1 MNQILENYFKVIALI
16 FTVLTSVIFATYML
30 LKNKLEIEDEKTRLN
45 IASTTV
51 VSIYEIIHIIAL
63 IYTGTNVVLK
73 LYTVFLTVSLSM
85 LVFSEVLYI
94 ITFIKLKKKF
104 LKDKEFQKK
113 QKEKE
118 DIKYTLID
126 AGIDASNL

>member
-85 LVFSEVLYI
+85 LVFSEALYI
-94 ITFIKLKKKF
+94 ITFIRLKKKF
-104 LKDKEFQKK
+104 LNDKRNEKL
-113 QKEKE
+113 KEKE
-118 DIKYTLID
+118 EIDNMLID
-126 AGIDASNL
+126 AQI

>member
-104 LKDKEFQKK
+104 LNDKRNEKL
-113 QKEKE
+113 KEKE
-118 DIKYTLID
+118 EID
-126 AGIDASNL
+126 NMLTDAAI

>member
-104 LKDKEFQKK
+104 LNDKRNEKL
-113 QKEKE
+113 KEKE
-118 DIKYTLID
+118 EIDNMLTD
-126 AGIDASNL
+126 AGI

>member
-63 IYTGTNVVLK
+63 IYTGT
-73 LYTVFLTVSLSM
+73 TGISG
-85 LVFSEVLYI
+85 
-94 ITFIKLKKKF
+94 FIFAIWATPDLKF
-104 LKDKEFQKK
+104 L
-113 QKEKE
+113 
-118 DIKYTLID
+118 IVLSSPLVPS
-126 AGIDASNL
+126 G

>member
-85 LVFSEVLYI
+85 LIFSEVLYI
-94 ITFIKLKKKF
+94 ITFLKLKKKF
-104 LKDKEFQKK
+104 LNDKRNEKL
-113 QKEKE
+113 KEKE
-118 DIKYTLID
+118 EIDNMLMD
-126 AGIDASNL
+126 AGI

>member
-85 LVFSEVLYI
+85 LIFSEVLYI

-104 LKDKEFQKK
+104 LKNKYLKK
-113 QKEKE
+113 QNEKE
-118 DIKYTLID
+118 EID
-126 AGIDASNL
+126 NMLTDAAI

>member
-30 LKNKLEIEDEKTRLN
+30 LKNKLEIEDENTKLN

-51 VSIYEIIHIIAL
+51 VSIYEVIHIIAL

-85 LVFSEVLYI
+85 LIFSETFYI
-94 ITFIKLKKKF
+94 ITFVKLKNKY
-104 LKDKEFQKK
+104 L
-113 QKEKE
+113 KEKE
-118 DIKYTLID
+118 KNKNNED
-126 AGIDASNL
+126 AIEDSASDEKLNISNS

>member
-30 LKNKLEIEDEKTRLN
+30 LKNKLEIEDENTKLN

-51 VSIYEIIHIIAL
+51 VSIYEVIHIIAL

-73 LYTVFLTVSLSM
+73 LCTVFLTVSLSM
-85 LVFSEVLYI
+85 LIFSETFYI
-94 ITFIKLKKKF
+94 ITFVKLKNKY
-104 LKDKEFQKK
+104 L
-113 QKEKE
+113 KEKE
-118 DIKYTLID
+118 KNKNNEDVIEDSDSDEKLNI
-126 AGIDASNL
+126 SNS

>member
-30 LKNKLEIEDEKTRLN
+30 LKNKLEIEDENTKLN

-51 VSIYEIIHIIAL
+51 VSIYEVIHIIAL

-85 LVFSEVLYI
+85 LIFSETFYI
-94 ITFIKLKKKF
+94 ITFVKLKNKY
-104 LKDKEFQKK
+104 L
-113 QKEKE
+113 KEKE
-118 DIKYTLID
+118 KNKNNEDAIEDI
-126 AGIDASNL
+126 ASDEKLNISNS

>member
-104 LKDKEFQKK
+104 LNDKRNEKF
-113 QKEKE
+113 KEKE
-118 DIKYTLID
+118 EIDNMLMD
-126 AGIDASNL
+126 AGI

>member
-30 LKNKLEIEDEKTRLN
+30 LKNKLEIEDENTKLN

-51 VSIYEIIHIIAL
+51 VSIYEVIHIIAL

-85 LVFSEVLYI
+85 LIFSETFYI
-94 ITFIKLKKKF
+94 ITFVKLKNKY
-104 LKDKEFQKK
+104 L
-113 QKEKE
+113 KEKE
-118 DIKYTLID
+118 KNKNNEDAID
-126 AGIDASNL
+126 DLASDEKLNISNL

>member
-1 MNQILENYFKVIALI
+1 MNQMLENYFKVIALI

-51 VSIYEIIHIIAL
+51 VSIYEILHVIAL

-85 LVFSEVLYI
+85 LIFSETLYI

-104 LKDKEFQKK
+104 LNDKRNEKL
-113 QKEKE
+113 KEKE
-118 DIKYTLID
+118 EVDNMLMD
-126 AGIDASNL
+126 AQI

>member
-30 LKNKLEIEDEKTRLN
+30 LKNKLEIEDENTKLN

-51 VSIYEIIHIIAL
+51 VSIYEVIHIIAL

-85 LVFSEVLYI
+85 LIFSESLYI
-94 ITFIKLKKKF
+94 ITFVKLKNKY
-104 LKDKEFQKK
+104 LKDIKK
-113 QKEKE
+113 NKNNE
-118 DIKYTLID
+118 DAIEDL
-126 AGIDASNL
+126 ASERA

>member
-30 LKNKLEIEDEKTRLN
+30 LKNKLEIEDENTKLN

-51 VSIYEIIHIIAL
+51 VSIYEVIHIIAL

-85 LVFSEVLYI
+85 LIFSETFYI
-94 ITFIKLKKKF
+94 ITFVKLKNKY
-104 LKDKEFQKK
+104 L
-113 QKEKE
+113 KEKE
-118 DIKYTLID
+118 KNKNNEDAIEDIASDEKLNI
-126 AGIDASNL
+126 SNL

>member
-85 LVFSEVLYI
+85 LIFSEVLYI

-104 LKDKEFQKK
+104 LNDKRNEKL
-113 QKEKE
+113 KEKE
-118 DIKYTLID
+118 EIDNMLMD
-126 AGIDASNL
+126 AGI

>member
-30 LKNKLEIEDEKTRLN
+30 LKNKLEIEDENTKLN

-51 VSIYEIIHIIAL
+51 VTIYEVIHIIAL

-85 LVFSEVLYI
+85 LIFSETFYI
-94 ITFIKLKKKF
+94 ITFVKLKNKY
-104 LKDKEFQKK
+104 L
-113 QKEKE
+113 KEKE
-118 DIKYTLID
+118 KNKNNED
-126 AGIDASNL
+126 AIEDSASDEKLNISNS

>member
-104 LKDKEFQKK
+104 LNDKRNEKL
-113 QKEKE
+113 KEKE
-118 DIKYTLID
+118 EIDNMLMD
-126 AGIDASNL
+126 AGI

>member
-30 LKNKLEIEDEKTRLN
+30 LKNKLEIEDENTKLN

-51 VSIYEIIHIIAL
+51 VSIYEVIHIIAL

-85 LVFSEVLYI
+85 LIFSETFYI
-94 ITFIKLKKKF
+94 ITFVKLKNKY
-104 LKDKEFQKK
+104 L
-113 QKEKE
+113 KEKE
-118 DIKYTLID
+118 KNKNNDDAIEDI
-126 AGIDASNL
+126 ASDEKLNISNS

>member
-30 LKNKLEIEDEKTRLN
+30 LKNKLEIEDENTKLN

-51 VSIYEIIHIIAL
+51 VSIYEVIHIIAL

-85 LVFSEVLYI
+85 LIFSESLYI
-94 ITFIKLKKKF
+94 ITFVKLKNKY
-104 LKDKEFQKK
+104 L
-113 QKEKE
+113 KEKE
-118 DIKYTLID
+118 KNKNNDDVID
-126 AGIDASNL
+126 DLASKRA

>member
-30 LKNKLEIEDEKTRLN
+30 LKNKLEIEDENTKLN

-51 VSIYEIIHIIAL
+51 VSIYEVIHIIAL

-85 LVFSEVLYI
+85 LIFSETLYI
-94 ITFIKLKKKF
+94 ITFVKLKNKY
-104 LKDKEFQKK
+104 L
-113 QKEKE
+113 KEKE
-118 DIKYTLID
+118 KNKNNDDAIEDIASDEKLNI
-126 AGIDASNL
+126 SNL